1 VKNFAITGVA
11 GYIAPRHLKA
21 IKDTGNRLVAAC
33 DPHDSVGILDSF
45 FPDVAYFR
53 EFERFDRHMEKLRR
67 EDEAKRVDYI
77 SICSPNYLHDAHI
90 RFALRVG
97 ADAICEKP
105 LVLNPWNCDALME
118 LEEESGKKIN
128 TVLQLRL
135 HPSIV
140 ALREKIQ
147 NGDFTDKVDIEL
159 SYITSRGPWYLF
171 SWKGNHEQSGGLTT
185 NIGIHFFDMLLWIFG
200 GVQKS
205 EVHIANSTTNAGYL
219 ELENARVKWFLSV
232 DKEHLPESA
241 VKEGKP
247 SFRSLLIGGEEFEF
261 SGGFTDLHTRVY
273 ENILEGNGFGVKDA
287 KASISLAH
295 DIRHADV
302 KMVKENLHPIA
313 KG

>member
-1 VKNFAITGVA
+1 
-11 GYIAPRHLKA
+11 
-21 IKDTGNRLVAAC
+21 
-33 DPHDSVGILDSF
+33 
-45 FPDVAYFR
+45 
-53 EFERFDRHMEKLRR
+53 
-67 EDEAKRVDYI
+67 
-77 SICSPNYLHDAHI
+77 
-90 RFALRVG
+90 
-97 ADAICEKP
+97 
-105 LVLNPWNCDALME
+105 ME
-118 LEEESGKKIN
+118 LEEESGRKIN

-135 HPSIV
+135 HPSII

-205 EVHIANSTTNAGYL
+205 EVHIANPRTNAGYL
-219 ELENARVKWFLSV
+219 ELEKARVKWFLSV

-273 ENILEGNGFGVKDA
+273 ENVLEGNGFGVKDA

-313 KG
+313 KGK